1 MTSLFFLNHVV
12 AGVIILPYEVG
23 VKKGEDNPGEEGNK
37 YKPLKEWTGKKKQI
51 PCIILLLRVFGA
63 SIS

>member
-23 VKKGEDNPGEEGNK
+23 VKKGEDNPGEEGNE
-37 YKPLKEWTGKKKQI
+37 YKPLI
-51 PCIILLLRVFGA
+51 
-63 SIS
+63 